1 MTSTAEAYGFGARM
15 PYAQPR
21 ASEYEM
27 KERVRLSGLFPRVRN
42 EPLSNQ
48 LQALMK
54 EFDKNAALAGILERR
69 RRLEERQQFELKG
82 REGMDALNRDLAPPF
97 RAGLANAATS
107 ASVAEKLV
115 RSREAAEQEQL
126 QAAQAPAP
134 NAADVMTG
142 NILTPAQQEALVR
155 NDERLKEQ
163 ARARDKKRRDIER
176 ASKAGTTQVGGSVS
190 STDPLQ
196 GPGTPIVPKAKGR
209 QRAPGTPKAGTPAP
223 TTARQAPGTP
233 APTTAKDNR
242 RSRSKSVHRG

>member
-54 EFDKNAALAGILERR
+54 EFDKNAALTGILERR

-142 NILTPAQQEALVR
+142 NILTPAQQREMIFQ
-155 NDERLKEQ
+155 EGLKKGYKSFS
-163 ARARDKKRRDIER
+163 DK
-176 ASKAGTTQVGGSVS
+176 ASKDKRKQLIAAQQGTTQVGGSVS

-223 TTARQAPGTP
+223 TTA
-233 APTTAKDNR
+233 KDNR
-242 RSRSKSVHRG
+242 RSRSKSVGRAS

>member
-54 EFDKNAALAGILERR
+54 EFDKNAALTGILERR

-142 NILTPAQQEALVR
+142 NILTPAQQREMIFQ
-155 NDERLKEQ
+155 EGLKKGYKSFS
-163 ARARDKKRRDIER
+163 DK
-176 ASKAGTTQVGGSVS
+176 ASKDKRKQLLAAQQGTTQVGGSVS

-223 TTARQAPGTP
+223 P
-233 APTTAKDNR
+233 TAKDNR
-242 RSRSKSVHRG
+242 RSRSKSVGRG